1 MRPPDRVHV
10 YCMIIVPM
18 FAPRGVGVRLLY
30 YGIFCIAKSLL
41 QTHLFHSHSLA
52 RTHSATHGAESPL
65 ARCRSRVPRIASI
78 VLQRALIRRED
89 TEIE

>member
-1 MRPPDRVHV
+1 MRPPDLCVHV
-10 YCMIIVPM
+10 LYIIPM

-30 YGIFCIAKSLL
+30 YGIFCTANTFVSL
-41 QTHLFHSHSLA
+41 TLA
-52 RTHSATHGAESPL
+52 RAHTLGHT
-65 ARCRSRVPRIASI
+65 RSRASPRPLSLSRAPRIASI